1 METSLVVTPAIAVA
15 MALLVQAVKQA
26 VPDQFHRFIPLALL
40 FLGPAVGVGLALVL
54 GNTWQ
59 QGVVEG
65 IIAAAGAVFGF
76 EFVSNLR
83 AG

>member
-40 FLGPAVGVGLALVL
+40 FLGPAVGVGLALTL

>member
-26 VPDQFHRFIPLALL
+26 VPDQFHRFSPLALL
-40 FLGPAVGVGLALVL
+40 FLGPAVGVGLALTL

-65 IIAAAGAVFGF
+65 VIAAAGAVFGY

>member
-26 VPDQFHRFIPLALL
+26 VPDQFHRYIPLALL

-65 IIAAAGAVFGF
+65 IIAAAGAVFGY